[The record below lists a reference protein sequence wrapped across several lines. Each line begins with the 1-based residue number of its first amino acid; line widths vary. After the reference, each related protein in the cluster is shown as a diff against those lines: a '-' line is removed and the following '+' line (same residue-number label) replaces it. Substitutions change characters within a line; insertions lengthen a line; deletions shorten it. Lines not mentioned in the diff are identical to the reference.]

1 MLAQDISTEYR
12 IALPPWVRDE
22 LADVPGEIPEVDDR
36 MRLVHRLA
44 DRNWREGNG
53 GPFAALVAESETGR
67 IVSVGVNVVL
77 ASGVSSGHAE
87 VVALGLAQARRATWD
102 LGGAGQP
109 AHELVVNWR
118 PCIQCY
124 GAAMWSGVR
133 TLVVAG
139 EGPELEEITTFDEGP
154 LGADWAEQFER
165 RGIRV
170 VRDVLREEAL
180 GVFRNY
186 RAAVDAE
193 ALTVY
198 NARQGAVAGDTAA
211 GTGAGTGADTAADT
225 AADTEGIA

>member
-22 LADVPGEIPEVDDR
+22 LADVPERIPGVDDR

-77 ASGVSSGHAE
+77 SSGVSSGHAE
-87 VVALGLAQARRATWD
+87 VTALGLAQTRRGTWD
-102 LGGAGQP
+102 LGGAGMP

-154 LGADWAEQFER
+154 LGDDWAEQFER
-165 RGIRV
+165 RGVRV
-170 VRDVLREEAL
+170 VRDVLRDEAL
-180 GVFRNY
+180 GVFRAY
-186 RAAVDAE
+186 RAAVDAD

-198 NARQGAVAGDTAA
+198 NARQGAAASDT
-211 GTGAGTGADTAADT
+211 TS
-225 AADTEGIA
+225 DTEETE